1 MNNFLRYFLIIIGLA
16 LLVFLLWY
24 FSSIVAYILIAG
36 VFALIG
42 RPVVDLLSRVRIWK
56 YSIPRV
62 LSALI
67 TLIVLWVVVIGF
79 FSIFVPLIA
88 NQTNE
93 LSQIDTDLVIE
104 RLEGPIERIENLYYD
119 YGVGRESNLSFEDFI
134 NDKVGSILNI
144 SIVSD
149 FFGYIFGLLGNIFIA
164 IFSISFILFFFLK
177 DQSMFADSLVL
188 LVPQKHEEAVRK
200 ALSSTRK
207 LLMRYFIGIGGQI
220 TIIIITISIGMTIVG
235 IKFQTALVI
244 GLVIGLIN
252 VIPYVGPWIGGAIG
266 IVLGVA
272 TNIDLDFTGALLPM
286 VGYMLLVV
294 LIVQVIDNI
303 FFQPIIFSSSVK
315 AHPLEIFLVI
325 LIAGTLAGITGMI
338 LAIPT
343 YTVIRVFAKE
353 FLNRF
358 RVVQKLTRNI

>member
-1 MNNFLRYFLIIIGLA
+1 MNNFLRYFLIILGVA
-16 LLVFLLWY
+16 LLGFLLWY

-42 RPVVDLLSRVRIWK
+42 RPVVDILSKARIWK
-56 YSIPRV
+56 FKMPRP

-67 TLIVLWVVVIGF
+67 TLLLLWVVVIGF
-79 FSIFVPLIA
+79 FRIFIPLIA
-88 NQTNE
+88 NQANE
-93 LSQIDTDLVIE
+93 LSNIDTDLVIE
-104 RLEGPIERIENLYYD
+104 KLEGPIQRIEKVYYD
-119 YGVGRESNLSFEDFI
+119 YGIGQDSNLSFEDFL
-134 NDKVGSILNI
+134 NDKVGSILGI

-149 FFGYIFGLLGNIFIA
+149 FFSYIFSLLGNIFIA

-220 TIIIITISIGMTIVG
+220 IAIIITISIGMTIVG
-235 IKFQTALVI
+235 IEFQTALII
-244 GLVIGLIN
+244 GLIIGLIN

-266 IVLGVA
+266 IVLGLA
-272 TNIDLDFTGALLPM
+272 THIHLDFTTELLPM

-294 LIVQVIDNI
+294 LIVQVMDNI
-303 FFQPIIFSSSVK
+303 FFQPLIFSSSVK

-353 FLNRF
+353 FLNKF